1 MKIHY
6 LLVLLVFSAKIY
18 SQTERA
24 RGMEVRSSSVVVL
37 PANTESKGTIVFKGP
52 GTEKPAQFFSNSQ
65 SFISYIYSFSSAAEA
80 ENFASAFKS
89 SDPNI
94 ASCQYSNREAGGYYE
109 FSFSVKETRDLKWY
123 LGLFKQNNLGF
134 IKLND
139 GPKSI
144 DKLLEK

>member
-24 RGMEVRSSSVVVL
+24 RGMEVRSAPVVTL

-52 GTEKPAQFFSNSQ
+52 GTDKPVQFLSANQ
-65 SFISYIYSFSSAAEA
+65 SFIGYIYSFSSAAEA
-80 ENFASAFKS
+80 ESFATAFKN

-94 ASCQYSNREAGGYYE
+94 SACQYNNREAGGYYE
-109 FSFSVKETRDLKWY
+109 FSFSVKEARDAKWY
-123 LGLFKQNNLGF
+123 LGLFKQNNLSY
-134 IKLND
+134 IKFND